1 MGARVPDALTW
12 LDDELRSECS
22 QPVLRRA
29 RGIANQ
35 WRAKITQLSCLNG
48 PQGDSLTLHATI
60 RGTTSPSGRYEVQA
74 SLDMRDR
81 LFLARYCTCPAFGGS
96 RYGYG
101 VSNAGRYRDRYG
113 YRSFDDD
120 DDYGDYEYVDDYDD
134 YGDFGS
140 RSDFGSA
147 SAFGHV
153 EPDPHDDRQS
163 KGARYTGMCKHIAA
177 MLLLFIEQ
185 PELFHGYQ
193 PERATPRTLGEYMR
207 KLDTK
212 QGNAGEGAQLS
223 LLKRIGDAKSRL
235 ADEQR
240 GIVRKPNGTKSG
252 HNASRPVD
260 VTPGSVRLEPK
271 LTYGRDAWSLSLD
284 IGCASTSY
292 VVKSIAGLL
301 SNVERGAYESYGRK
315 LAFAH
320 TPEMFDEFSRELLTF
335 LNQAAQVRAVAQD
348 QSGYYRNA
356 PRIERDIMLSDGEIC
371 DLLDLFEAQP
381 QDGRTEASDDTAATG
396 DTGPR
401 KRPTGPIRKNDRK
414 DARRRDARPSSIKMS
429 HDARTHDVRI
439 VDGDPDIHLM
449 ARREGDGVTGG
460 VRITANRR
468 IDTVMRGRRGEYIMS
483 TQTDGRPEPT
493 ETLFRCTGGLDEAM
507 DALEELCGTRSG
519 GHAEGVFICD
529 DDWPM
534 FSRTILPRLAKA
546 SIDVDMP
553 REMACR
559 RDECQ
564 IEFYLDRDLHGIT
577 CEVLARYGDFAFQ
590 LVPTAKALRGM
601 IGVDPASPAA
611 AVKRDLRSEMFAV
624 QVTRQLFPTWS
635 STDLARIREEDEQTI
650 LLMLTDGV
658 EILKSIGQVF
668 STTAFDGMMKPTG
681 PSVKVGLS
689 IDSNLV
695 EISPIADEVPMN
707 EVGALLESYRRNRRY
722 HRFKNGSFV
731 DLKDAN
737 LADLD
742 RIAADFDL
750 SGQQLDSGT
759 ITIPGFHAFLLDAQ
773 VDDANKSES
782 FTAYVDELKVIDPQR
797 YQVPEHMRSVLRP
810 YQVEGFQWLS
820 TLWDKG
826 FGGILADEMGLGKSV
841 QLLSLIEARKGG
853 GPALIVCPASLVY
866 NWAAECEKFTPD
878 LHVEVV
884 AGTKAQRRKAIAAIA
899 AGNTDGHDEPSAP
912 DVVVTSYNLLRRDV
926 DDYKTCRFALMALDE
941 AQYIKNHATKL
952 AKAVKQVTADH
963 RFALTGTPIENR
975 LSELWSIFDFLMPGL
990 LGSYTQF
997 REKYEQPIMAPG
1009 PEHSVMA
1016 DKLQALVGLFIK
1028 RRLKKDVLT
1037 DLPDKF
1043 ENILTV
1049 RLEGEQRRLYA
1060 AHEQRLR
1067 ATLTK
1072 TKDADFNVKK
1082 IRILAEF
1089 TLLREICCDP
1099 RLVYADAKN
1108 HSAKLDAISDL
1119 VASCIDDNRKT
1130 LIFSQFTSYL
1140 DLIGARLAEQGVRY
1154 YTITGETPKKRRV
1167 ELVEEFNG
1175 NDVPVFLISLKA
1187 GNTGLNL
1194 VGASVVVHADP
1205 WWNAAAQ
1212 NQATDRAHRIGQQQD
1227 VNVYQIVAKDT
1238 IEERILKLQQAK
1250 NDLAQ
1255 QFTSGTS
1262 GETAS
1267 GVGSLTKDDLLGLL
1281 D

>member
-1 MGARVPDALTW
+1 MDGGRVPNVLAW
-12 LDDELRSECS
+12 LGDELRGECS

-35 WRAKITQLSCLNG
+35 WRAKMLELSCLTD
-48 PQGDSLTLHATI
+48 PQGDSLTLHVTM
-60 RGTTSPSGRYEVQA
+60 RGTTSPSSRYETQA
-74 SLDMRDR
+74 SLDMHDR
-81 LFLARYCTCPAFGGS
+81 LFLARYCTCPAFSGS

-101 VSNAGRYRDRYG
+101 ASNADKYRSQYG

-120 DDYGDYEYVDDYDD
+120 DDYDDYEYVDDYDD

-140 RSDFGSA
+140 RST
-147 SAFGHV
+147 FGHV
-153 EPDPHDDRQS
+153 EQGRDVRSS

-185 PELFHGYQ
+185 PERFHGYRPDQ
-193 PERATPRTLGEYMR
+193 ATPRSLGEYMR
-207 KLDTK
+207 ELDAK
-212 QGNAGEGAQLS
+212 QGNAGEGAQLN
-223 LLKRIGDAKSRL
+223 LLKRISGAKSRL

-240 GIVRKPNGTKSG
+240 GIVRKPNGTKCGNSG
-252 HNASRPVD
+252 NHPVD
-260 VTPGSVRLEPK
+260 VTPGGVRLEPK
-271 LTYGRDAWSLSLD
+271 LAIGRDSWSLSLN
-284 IGCASTSY
+284 IGCGNASY
-292 VVKSIAGLL
+292 VVKNIAGLL
-301 SNVERGAYESYGRK
+301 SNVDCGAYESYGLR

-320 TPEMFDEFSRELLTF
+320 TPEMFDGFSRDLLTF
-335 LNQAAQVRAVAQD
+335 LNQVVEVRRLAQD
-348 QSGYYRNA
+348 QSGYYYNA
-356 PRIERDIMLSDGEIC
+356 PRIERDIMLSHSEIC
-371 DLLDLFEAQP
+371 DLLDLFEALP
-381 QDGRTEASDDTAATG
+381 QNDPDRPAEPSDEAHEAAKTG
-396 DTGPR
+396 WKGHAVRPSGKTGPR
-401 KRPTGPIRKNDRK
+401 K
-414 DARRRDARPSSIKMS
+414 DARPSFVEISDGAHTREI
-429 HDARTHDVRI
+429 RI
-439 VDGDPDIHLM
+439 MEGDPDFRFD
-449 ARREGDGVTGG
+449 ARYERNGGVAG
-460 VRITANRR
+460 VRITANRT
-468 IDTVMRGRRGEYIMS
+468 IDAVLRGRRSEYIMS
-483 TQTDGRPEPT
+483 AETNDARRPGETD
-493 ETLFRCTGGLDEAM
+493 TLFHCTGGLDEAM
-507 DALEELCGTRSG
+507 KALEELCGADAN
-519 GHAEGVFICD
+519 AEGVFVSD

-546 SIDVDMP
+546 GISFDIPQEVAY
-553 REMACR
+553 RQAKCR
-559 RDECQ
+559 

-601 IGVDPASPAA
+601 INVDSASKAA
-611 AVKRDLRSEMFAV
+611 LVKHDPHSEMFAV
-624 QVTRQLFPTWS
+624 QVVRQLFPTWS

-658 EILKSIGQVF
+658 EILASIGQVF
-668 STTAFDGMMKPTG
+668 STAAFDGMMKPTS

-722 HRFKNGSFV
+722 HRLADGSFV
-731 DLKDAN
+731 DLKDAD
-737 LADLD
+737 LTELD
-742 RIAADFDL
+742 RIATDYDL
-750 SGQQLDSGT
+750 SERQLDSGM
-759 ITIPGFHAFLLDAQ
+759 IAIPGFHAFLLDSQ

-782 FTAYVDELKVIDPQR
+782 FTEYVNELKVIDPRR
-797 YQVPEHMRSVLRP
+797 YQVSERMRPILRP

-841 QLLSLIEARKGG
+841 QLLSLIEARRGS
-853 GPALIVCPASLVY
+853 GPALVVCPASLVY
-866 NWAAECEKFTPD
+866 NWAAECEKFTSD
-878 LHVEVV
+878 LNVEVV
-884 AGTKAQRRKAIAAIA
+884 AGTKAQRRKTITAIAAA
-899 AGNTDGHDEPSAP
+899 CADLSDKTAAP
-912 DVVVTSYNLLRRDV
+912 DVVVTSYDLLRRDV
-926 DDYKTCRFALMALDE
+926 DDYRACRFALMALDE

-952 AKAVKQVTADH
+952 AKAVKQVTAEH

-990 LGSYTQF
+990 LGSYAQF

-1043 ENILTV
+1043 ENIVTV
-1049 RLEGEQRRLYA
+1049 KLEGEQRKLYA

-1067 ATLTK
+1067 ATLAK

-1099 RLVYADAKN
+1099 RLVYADAKKC
-1108 HSAKLDAISDL
+1108 SAKLDAISDL
-1119 VASCIDDNRKT
+1119 VANCIDENKKT

-1140 DLIGARLAEQGVRY
+1140 DLIGTRLAEQGVDY

-1167 ELVEEFNG
+1167 ELVDEFNG

-1212 NQATDRAHRIGQQQD
+1212 NQATDRAHRIGQKRD

-1255 QFTSGTS
+1255 QFTSGQ
-1262 GETAS
+1262 TAS
-1267 GVGSLTKDDLLGLL
+1267 GVGSLTKDDLLCLL